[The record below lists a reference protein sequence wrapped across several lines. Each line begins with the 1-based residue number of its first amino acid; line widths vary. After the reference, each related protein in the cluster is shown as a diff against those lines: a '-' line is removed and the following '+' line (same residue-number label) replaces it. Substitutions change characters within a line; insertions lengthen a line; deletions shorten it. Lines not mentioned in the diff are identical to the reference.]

1 MSKADLLQA
10 YSELAYICGIVDTVI
25 ESHPKVS
32 PMWQACDQRLTHAGN
47 VLHNLL
53 LTYDEPEPEEDRWED
68 LRLWIEDELT
78 DTWDGSQD
86 CTEKE
91 HELMKRGMRRVLL
104 KMRGMQSR
112 QPQE

>member
-1 MSKADLLQA
+1 MSKAELLQA
-10 YSELAYICGIVDTVI
+10 YSELAYVCGTMDTVI
-25 ESHPKVS
+25 DGEAEGSA
-32 PMWQACDQRLTHAGN
+32 WLDCDQKLTHVGN

-53 LTYDEPEPEEDRWED
+53 LTYDEPEGEQDRWED
-68 LRLWIEDELT
+68 LMLWIQDELT